1 MFETS
6 SESPAPVRVVS
17 EAIKDYVDRLGPIW
31 IEGEISELNERSG
44 MMAFMRLRDTS
55 VDMSISVMC
64 HKSVIATVKP
74 LPDNARVVLY
84 AKPSF
89 YTKNGSISFSARE
102 IRQVGVGELLA
113 RLEALKNQLAAEGLF
128 DSDRKV
134 TLPLLPKVIGLIC
147 GRNTDAEKD
156 VVENAKRRW
165 PSVQFEIR
173 EVTVQGAA
181 AVSEVSDALREL
193 EANKDVEVI
202 IITRGGG
209 SFEDLLPFSDESLVR
224 LAASCTTPIVSAIGH
239 EKDAPL
245 LDLVADYRA
254 STPTDA
260 AKRVV
265 PDIAEEIAMISAMR
279 DRARRTLLNRINLEA
294 TQIANFK
301 NRPVMKDPHVLITT
315 RAEIIAGLRD
325 RSNRSFA
332 HRLKLAKEELKQV
345 KARVRALSPQA
356 TLDRGYSVVQLADGH
371 IVTDPKKLKQ
381 GDLLRL
387 RLAKG
392 ETHATATGEP
402 LERVDLAHE

>member
-89 YTKNGSISFSARE
+89 YTKNGSLSFSARE

-113 RLEALKNQLAAEGLF
+113 RLEALKNLLAGEGLF

-134 TLPLLPKVIGLIC
+134 ALPLLPKVIGLIC

-209 SFEDLLPFSDESLVR
+209 SFEDLLPFSDEGLVR

-239 EKDAPL
+239 EKDSPL

-279 DRARRTLLNRINLEA
+279 DRARRTLVNRINLET

-301 NRPVMKDPHVLITT
+301 NRPVMKDPQVLITT

-332 HRLKLAKEELKQV
+332 HQLKLAKEELKQI

-356 TLDRGYSVVQLADGH
+356 TLDRGYSVVQLADGQ

-392 ETHATATGEP
+392 ETQATATGQ
-402 LERVDLAHE
+402 

>member
-6 SESPAPVRVVS
+6 SEAPATVRVVT
-17 EAIKDYVDRLGPIW
+17 EAIKEYVDRLGPIW

-44 MMAFMRLRDTS
+44 MMAFIRLRDPS

-64 HKSVIATVKP
+64 HKSVIAAAQP
-74 LPDNARVVLY
+74 LPANARVVLY
-84 AKPSF
+84 AKPSW
-89 YTKNGSISFSARE
+89 YTKNGSLSFSARE

-113 RLEALKNQLAAEGLF
+113 RLEALKNTLALEGLF
-128 DSDRKV
+128 DTDRKV
-134 TLPLLPKVIGLIC
+134 ALPLLPQKIGLIC

-181 AVSEVSDALREL
+181 AVSEVSEALREL
-193 EANKDVEVI
+193 EADKTVEVI

-209 SFEDLLPFSDESLVR
+209 SFEDLLPFSDEGLVR
-224 LAASCTTPIVSAIGH
+224 LAASCKTPIVSAIGH
-239 EKDAPL
+239 EKDSPL

-265 PDIAEEIAMISAMR
+265 PDIAEEIAMITAFK
-279 DRARRTLLNRINLEA
+279 DRARRRLVNLIDLESTRI
-294 TQIANFK
+294 TNFME
-301 NRPVMKDPHVLITT
+301 RPVMKDPMVLVSS
-315 RAEIIAGLRD
+315 RAEVIVALKD

-332 HRLKLAKEELKQV
+332 ARLKLAKEELKQI

-356 TLDRGYSVVQLADGH
+356 TLDRGYSVVQLSNGE
-371 IVTDPKKLKQ
+371 ILTDPKRLKAGEQ
-381 GDLLRL
+381 LRM

-392 ETHATATGEP
+392 EAAATANGP
-402 LERVDLAHE
+402 DK

>member
-6 SESPAPVRVVS
+6 SEAPATVRVVT
-17 EAIKDYVDRLGPIW
+17 EAIKEYVDRLGPIW

-44 MMAFMRLRDTS
+44 MMAFIRLRDPS

-64 HKSVIATVKP
+64 HKSVIAAAQP
-74 LPDNARVVLY
+74 LPANARVVLY
-84 AKPSF
+84 AKPSW
-89 YTKNGSISFSARE
+89 YTKNGSLSFSARE

-113 RLEALKNQLAAEGLF
+113 RLEALKNTLALEGLF
-128 DSDRKV
+128 DTDRKV
-134 TLPLLPKVIGLIC
+134 ALPLLPQKIGLIC

-181 AVSEVSDALREL
+181 AVSEVSEALREL
-193 EANKDVEVI
+193 EGDKTVEVI

-209 SFEDLLPFSDESLVR
+209 SFEDLLPFSDEGLVR
-224 LAASCTTPIVSAIGH
+224 LAASCKTPIVSAIGH
-239 EKDAPL
+239 EKDSPL

-265 PDIAEEIAMISAMR
+265 PDIAEEIAMITALK
-279 DRARRTLLNRINLEA
+279 DRARRRLVNLIDLES
-294 TQIANFK
+294 TRIANLME
-301 NRPVMKDPHVLITT
+301 RPVMKDPFVLITS
-315 RAEIIAGLRD
+315 RAEVIMALKD
-325 RSNRSFA
+325 RSHRSFA
-332 HRLKLAKEELKQV
+332 ARLKLAKEELKQI

-356 TLDRGYSVVQLADGH
+356 TLDRGYSVVQLSNGE
-371 IVTDPKKLKQ
+371 ILTDPKRLKAGEQ
-381 GDLLRL
+381 LRM

-392 ETHATATGEP
+392 EAAATANGP
-402 LERVDLAHE
+402 DK

>member
-6 SESPAPVRVVS
+6 SEAPATVRVVS
-17 EAIKDYVDRLGPIW
+17 EAIKDYVERLGPIW

-44 MMAFMRLRDTS
+44 MMAFMRLRDPS

-64 HKSVIATVKP
+64 HKSVIAAVKP
-74 LPDNARVVLY
+74 LPDNARIVMY
-84 AKPSF
+84 AKPSW
-89 YTKNGSISFSARE
+89 YTKNGSLSFSARE

-113 RLEALKNQLAAEGLF
+113 RLEALKNLLAGEGLF
-128 DSDRKV
+128 NSDRKV
-134 TLPLLPKVIGLIC
+134 ALPLLPKVIGLIC

-181 AVSEVSDALREL
+181 AVTEVSAALREL

-209 SFEDLLPFSDESLVR
+209 SFEDLLPFSDEGLVR
-224 LAASCTTPIVSAIGH
+224 LAASCETPIVSAIGH
-239 EKDAPL
+239 EKDSPL

-265 PDIAEEIAMISAMR
+265 PDIAEEIQMISAMR
-279 DRARRTLLNRINLEA
+279 DRARRTLLNRLDLES
-294 TQIANFK
+294 TRIANFK

-325 RSNRSFA
+325 RSNRSFGA
-332 HRLKLAKEELKQV
+332 SLKLAKEELKQI
-345 KARVRALSPQA
+345 KARVRALSPQS
-356 TLDRGYSVVQLADGH
+356 TLDRGYSVVQLADGQ
-371 IVTDPKKLKQ
+371 IVTDPKKLKA
-381 GDLLRL
+381 GDELRL

-392 ETHATATGEP
+392 ETKATALGN
-402 LERVDLAHE
+402 

>member
-84 AKPSF
+84 AKPSW
-89 YTKNGSISFSARE
+89 YTKNGSLSFSARE

-113 RLEALKNQLAAEGLF
+113 RLEALKNQLAGEGLF

-134 TLPLLPKVIGLIC
+134 ALPLLPKVIGLIC

-224 LAASCTTPIVSAIGH
+224 LAASCETPIVSAIGH

-265 PDIAEEIAMISAMR
+265 PDIAEEIAMIDAMR
-279 DRARRTLLNRINLEA
+279 DRARRTLINRINLEA

-301 NRPVMKDPHVLITT
+301 NRPIMKDPHVLITT
-315 RAEIIAGLRD
+315 RADIIAGLRD

-332 HRLKLAKEELKQV
+332 HQLRLAKEELKQV

-356 TLDRGYSVVQLADGH
+356 TLDRGYSVVQLSDGK
-371 IVTDPKKLKQ
+371 IVTDPKKLKK

-387 RLAKG
+387 RLAQG
-392 ETHATATGEP
+392 ETHATATGE
-402 LERVDLAHE
+402 

>member
-89 YTKNGSISFSARE
+89 YTKNGSLSFSARE

-113 RLEALKNQLAAEGLF
+113 RLEALKNLLAGEGLF

-134 TLPLLPKVIGLIC
+134 ALPLLPKVIGLIC

-165 PSVQFEIR
+165 PSVLFEIR

-209 SFEDLLPFSDESLVR
+209 SFEDLLPFSDEGLVR

-239 EKDAPL
+239 EKDSPL

-279 DRARRTLLNRINLEA
+279 DRARRTLVNRINLEA

-301 NRPVMKDPHVLITT
+301 NRPVMKDPQVLITT

-332 HRLKLAKEELKQV
+332 HQLKLAKEELKQI

-356 TLDRGYSVVQLADGH
+356 TLDRGYSVVQLADGQ

-392 ETHATATGEP
+392 ETQATATGQ
-402 LERVDLAHE
+402 

>member
-17 EAIKDYVDRLGPIW
+17 EAIKDYVDRLGAIW

-44 MMAFMRLRDTS
+44 MMAFMRLRDIS

-64 HKSVIATVKP
+64 HKSVIATAKP
-74 LPDNARVVLY
+74 LPDNARVVIY
-84 AKPSF
+84 AKPSW
-89 YTKNGSISFSARE
+89 YTKNGSLSFSARE

-113 RLEALKNQLAAEGLF
+113 RLEALKNLLAAEGLF

-134 TLPLLPKVIGLIC
+134 ALPLLPKVIGLIC

-193 EANKDVEVI
+193 AANKDVEVI

-209 SFEDLLPFSDESLVR
+209 SFEDLLPFSDEGLVR

-265 PDIAEEIAMISAMR
+265 PDILEEIAMINAMR
-279 DRARRTLLNRINLEA
+279 DRAGRTLINRINLET
-294 TQIANFK
+294 TQIANFR

-315 RAEIIAGLRD
+315 RAEIITGLRD

-332 HRLKLAKEELKQV
+332 HQLKLAKEELKQI

-356 TLDRGYSVVQLADGH
+356 TLDRGYSVVQLADGQ

-392 ETHATATGEP
+392 ETQATAN
-402 LERVDLAHE
+402 

>member
-6 SESPAPVRVVS
+6 SEAPATVRVVS
-17 EAIKDYVDRLGPIW
+17 EAIKEYVERLGPIW

-44 MMAFMRLRDTS
+44 MMAFMRLRDPS

-64 HKSVIATVKP
+64 HKSVIAAVKP
-74 LPDNARVVLY
+74 LPDNARIVMY
-84 AKPSF
+84 AKPSW
-89 YTKNGSISFSARE
+89 YTKNGSLSFSARE

-113 RLEALKNQLAAEGLF
+113 RLEALKNLLAGEGLF
-128 DSDRKV
+128 NSDRKV
-134 TLPLLPKVIGLIC
+134 ALPLLPKVIGLIC

-181 AVSEVSDALREL
+181 AVTEVSAALREL

-209 SFEDLLPFSDESLVR
+209 SFEDLLPFSDEGLVR
-224 LAASCTTPIVSAIGH
+224 LAASCETPIVSAIGH
-239 EKDAPL
+239 EKDSPL

-265 PDIAEEIAMISAMR
+265 PDIAEEIQMISAMR
-279 DRARRTLLNRINLEA
+279 DRARRTLLNRLDLE
-294 TQIANFK
+294 TTRITNFK
-301 NRPVMKDPHVLITT
+301 NRPVMKDPHVLITS

-325 RSNRSFA
+325 RSNRSFGA
-332 HRLKLAKEELKQV
+332 SLKLAKEELKQI
-345 KARVRALSPQA
+345 KARVRALSPQS
-356 TLDRGYSVVQLADGH
+356 TLDRGYSVVQLADGQ
-371 IVTDPKKLKQ
+371 IVTDPKKLKA
-381 GDLLRL
+381 GDELRL

-392 ETHATATGEP
+392 ETKATA
-402 LERVDLAHE
+402 L